1 MIYLDSCVVIYLVEK
16 TSMFHMPV
24 RTLIDL
30 AADETFAISHLTKA
44 EATVLPLRTGDRDKL
59 KLFERLF
66 SNLAELPLPGD
77 VFELAASIRAETGL
91 KMPDALHVACARHH
105 GCTELWTHDSRLS
118 GAAPGLARNILA
130 QL

>member
-1 MIYLDSCVVIYLVEK
+1 MIYLDSCIAIYLVER
-16 TSMFHMPV
+16 TSKFHRSV

-30 AADETFAISHLTKA
+30 AANETFAVSHLTKA

-59 KLFERLF
+59 KLFESLF
-66 SNLAELPLPGD
+66 SNCAELPLPGD
-77 VFELAASIRAETGL
+77 VFGLAASIRAETGL
-91 KMPDALHVACARHH
+91 KMSDALHVACARHH

-118 GAAPGLARNILA
+118 GAAPGLARSILA